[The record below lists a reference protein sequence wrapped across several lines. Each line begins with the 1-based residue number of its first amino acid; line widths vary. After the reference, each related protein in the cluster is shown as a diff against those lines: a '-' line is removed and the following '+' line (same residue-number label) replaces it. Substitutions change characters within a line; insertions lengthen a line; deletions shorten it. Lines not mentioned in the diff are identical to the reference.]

1 MMDGAYIAFDA
12 NDKDKELSIFEDMFN
27 ALGDETKSKEAQDL
41 LKFVRDN
48 GVPVMVRHRTVK
60 KWSDDYV
67 NHVIEALKKDGVKE
81 THPFYKKMLDYKKY
95 ENSPAHYP
103 NPFGRWLSYR
113 LMGTEKH
120 GKIVQFMADIKREGA
135 VPDANEVA
143 KKLVGDTNRRIGIA
157 LAEDVLDKVLS
168 DGKYKNLF
176 ENNGENA
183 FVDKWLL
190 ERRDSQEKDKLRMQ
204 MEQRAL
210 AEQMLFGIPLAGR
223 KKSARPVYGF
233 FFEKGVENIGEL
245 DKVYGSLKIVMKRDV
260 EKRATMTAG
269 DSLAG
274 QFLGVSPLNDP
285 KGIGV
290 QGGWNGSVNDK
301 TPDYAMWGNHY
312 HEAQILGGVSVDD
325 IAYVAVP
332 DGYKF
337 ANADL
342 QKKLADLGISVQV
355 LPKEGKFAEPGDLQ
369 GKADKQNSGVLVA
382 VSGTKRLFEV
392 ENDSGYLLVRDER
405 MDVPSVSAVLKF
417 GYWDLVDS
425 EEDNMK
431 HLMVKVLGTPI
442 GGVSDVDG
450 DGDGFVTGPGGKDNV
465 PVVVASIK
473 KFDLDAVI
481 QKLGKKVV
489 SEPEGKID
497 LNAPKLR
504 YMENKSQKMTYA
516 VNGYGLSVIENA
528 PNDTAV
534 IDALKIL
541 DPNLAEEIQDKE
553 KWSAVV
559 KDVRSTVG
567 WGDIKQIQHESAR
580 KYMKAR
586 IAVQTAADM
595 RALGVTDEDARKV
608 MSLLSFKSN
617 SDDPVLEIAGRLVT
631 SWAISANGN
640 NLASLLVQRNAEKRV
655 RDITG
660 DTQDFV
666 GAQIFED
673 VEIEYQG
680 ETGLARNILDKLMS
694 EPAMRKVLDAQFD
707 ATYARTQQ
715 MLKDSGIDEVDLY
728 RGVSKQGYDKVEG
741 LLKDVQQ
748 YYTIE
753 RDLKYVRS
761 YLQQLENMSDEEFA
775 DLQSDYAIRAG
786 KNTRLEA
793 IGANKQRF
801 KELQNQESKLMQEK
815 FDNDSA
821 WIEYAE
827 KTAIVEDEARMRPL
841 SSWAVDLS
849 RAIDFMENVPQGVL
863 MGAKVPRSRVYSTA
877 LTGPGALFE
886 AEFIVASPT
895 MKVVLGRLYSAT
907 ALRFKMEGLEFPKP
921 GEDE

>member
-1 MMDGAYIAFDA
+1 
-12 NDKDKELSIFEDMFN
+12 
-27 ALGDETKSKEAQDL
+27 
-41 LKFVRDN
+41 
-48 GVPVMVRHRTVK
+48 
-60 KWSDDYV
+60 
-67 NHVIEALKKDGVKE
+67 
-81 THPFYKKMLDYKKY
+81 
-95 ENSPAHYP
+95 
-103 NPFGRWLSYR
+103 
-113 LMGTEKH
+113 
-120 GKIVQFMADIKREGA
+120 
-135 VPDANEVA
+135 
-143 KKLVGDTNRRIGIA
+143 
-157 LAEDVLDKVLS
+157 
-168 DGKYKNLF
+168 
-176 ENNGENA
+176 
-183 FVDKWLL
+183 
-190 ERRDSQEKDKLRMQ
+190 
-204 MEQRAL
+204 
-210 AEQMLFGIPLAGR
+210 
-223 KKSARPVYGF
+223 
-233 FFEKGVENIGEL
+233 
-245 DKVYGSLKIVMKRDV
+245 
-260 EKRATMTAG
+260 
-269 DSLAG
+269 
-274 QFLGVSPLNDP
+274 
-285 KGIGV
+285 
-290 QGGWNGSVNDK
+290 
-301 TPDYAMWGNHY
+301 
-312 HEAQILGGVSVDD
+312 
-325 IAYVAVP
+325 
-332 DGYKF
+332 
-337 ANADL
+337 
-342 QKKLADLGISVQV
+342 
-355 LPKEGKFAEPGDLQ
+355 
-369 GKADKQNSGVLVA
+369 
-382 VSGTKRLFEV
+382 
-392 ENDSGYLLVRDER
+392 